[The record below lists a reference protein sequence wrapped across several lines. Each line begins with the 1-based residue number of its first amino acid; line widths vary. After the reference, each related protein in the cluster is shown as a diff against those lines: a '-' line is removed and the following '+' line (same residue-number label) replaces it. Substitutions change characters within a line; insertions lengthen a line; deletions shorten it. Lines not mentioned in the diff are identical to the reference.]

1 MENKE
6 KWWKTM
12 ENDGKRG
19 KTMENDGKWLALTT
33 CLWPPG
39 VQSISLRKWRK
50 TRLVTV
56 GPCSEST
63 HHSKSGK
70 PKIPFRCYGCGIS
83 VAMWRKCGE
92 NVEQSLGSQQP
103 RHWSRLSSRAK
114 LRHPRIQHGLIGEVS
129 SPFFTIGLPLVS
141 WPMDDFG
148 FRSPTYEAQH
158 FFGVGKLRWKRMH
171 PLLNTKLIPGVF
183 HQTCYRPQTLHPVE
197 IHIWNPQKKL
207 EALSS
212 GKYSVK

>member
-158 FFGVGKLRWKRMH
+158 FFGVGKLRWKKNAPSFEH
-171 PLLNTKLIPGVF
+171 
-183 HQTCYRPQTLHPVE
+183 E
-197 IHIWNPQKKL
+197 IDSRC
-207 EALSS
+207 LSS
-212 GKYSVK
+212 NMLSTTDPAPSGNSYLKPSKKTRSPLFGKIFR